1 MKIRTTDVQALLAES
16 AKDLRSID
24 YSISRCVKTG
34 EESFVKLRISTADE
48 LQEYRDYVREQME
61 HKEEQNKNNKNFDKE
76 KALAQIIKGHH
87 KEEPWTEIQIIDGT
101 SIIALVDA

>member
-1 MKIRTTDVQALLAES
+1 
-16 AKDLRSID
+16 
-24 YSISRCVKTG
+24 
-34 EESFVKLRISTADE
+34 
-48 LQEYRDYVREQME
+48 ME

-101 SIIALVDA
+101 SIIALVDAESRIGPVKFRLRGMVPGDLVTYVSENHQEVTKENATWSFERSTAFTLFPQD